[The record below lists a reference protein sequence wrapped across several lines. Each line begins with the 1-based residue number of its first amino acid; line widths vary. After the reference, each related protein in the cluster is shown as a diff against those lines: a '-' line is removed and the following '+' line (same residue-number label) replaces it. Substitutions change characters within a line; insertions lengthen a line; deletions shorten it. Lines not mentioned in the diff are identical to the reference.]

1 MLLLWLMILQR
12 MTNSA
17 HTTATGQREF
27 SAQLHKAYGWY
38 TLGVL
43 AFIALLAWLE
53 QRGLKR
59 EWIGG
64 SFLMATI
71 AVYAAIGVFC
81 RTADM
86 NEYYVA
92 GRRIP
97 AMYNG
102 MAAAADWMSAA
113 SFVGLVGTLYL
124 GGYGGLAF
132 ILGWTGGFCLLALL
146 VVPYLRKFGQFT
158 LADFFAARYGGKA
171 PRLMAAL
178 AAIMCS
184 FVYLVAQ
191 IYAVGLISSR
201 LTGIAFEIGI
211 FMGLGGVLM
220 CSFLGG
226 MRAVT
231 WTQVAQYIV
240 MIIAFL
246 VPVVWL
252 SVKQTGSPLPHFVF
266 GAQLEKV
273 TEREAQLLMNPG
285 ELQVQDIYRA
295 RVANLDDKLAH
306 PAQALAQDRA
316 VAVRKIA
323 ELKAA
328 NISPRDIAVAEKALA
343 ALPRDEKKAVSSW
356 QQARAVAEAKAKPLS
371 GMPRHAQEFSGDPEG
386 SDADKEAHA
395 NSRNNFLALIFCL
408 MVGTASLPHVLTR
421 YYTTASVR
429 EARSAATWSLFFI
442 LILYLTIPA
451 LAVLVKYEV
460 FQNLVGT
467 PFNKLPAWIT
477 QWSKVDPSLIS
488 VTDINLDGIL
498 QLGELSLSS
507 DIIMLAMPEL
517 AGLPYVIAG
526 LVAAGG
532 LAAALST
539 ADGLLLT
546 IASALSHDL
555 YHKIVAPDARP
566 IRRVTLSK
574 VLLLIVA
581 LMAAYAAAQKPG
593 DIVFMVTAAFSLA
606 ASVFFP
612 ALVLGIFWRGASGWG
627 AIAGMCAGFAVTLYY
642 MIANQP
648 WLRAVF
654 GVEEPISLWWGIQPL
669 AAGVFGV
676 PLGAVV
682 LVLVSF
688 LGKKPSMAELALID
702 DLRSG

>member
-1 MLLLWLMILQR
+1 M
-12 MTNSA
+12 MTDA
-17 HTTATGQREF
+17 KPDIAGVQREF
-27 SAQLHKAYGWY
+27 QSQLHKAYGWY

-43 AFIALLAWLE
+43 AFIAVVAWLE
-53 QRGLKR
+53 QRGLRR

-71 AVYAAIGVFC
+71 LVYATIGVLC
-81 RTADM
+81 RTTDM

-102 MAAAADWMSAA
+102 MAIAADWMSAA
-113 SFVGLVGTLYL
+113 SFVGLAGTLYL
-124 GGYGGLAF
+124 GGYSGLAF

-146 VVPYLRKFGQFT
+146 VVPYLRKFGQYT
-158 LADFFAARYGGKA
+158 VADFFAARYGGRA
-171 PRLMAAL
+171 PRLMAAV

-211 FMGLGGVLM
+211 FFGLGGVLL

-252 SVKQTGSPLPHFVF
+252 SVKQTGSPLPQIVYGH
-266 GAQLEKV
+266 QLEKV
-273 TEREAQLLMNPG
+273 TQREAELLLDPREM
-285 ELQVQDIYRA
+285 QVRDIYSK
-295 RVANLDDKLAH
+295 RVADLDDKLAH
-306 PAQALAQDRA
+306 PSNALAQDRSQ
-316 VAVRKIA
+316 AVRKVQ
-323 ELKAA
+323 ELKSA
-328 NISPRDIAVAEKALA
+328 NAPVREIALAEKALSNI
-343 ALPRDEKKAVSSW
+343 PRDEKKATLAW
-356 QQARAVAEAKAKPLS
+356 QQARAQAETKAKPLA
-371 GMPRHAQEFSGDPEG
+371 GMPRHAQEFSGNPRGTAAEQETFNT
-386 SDADKEAHA
+386 A
-395 NSRNNFLALIFCL
+395 RNNFLALVFCL
-408 MVGTASLPHVLTR
+408 MVGTAALPHVLTR
-421 YYTTASVR
+421 YYTTPTVS

-451 LAVLVKYEV
+451 LAVLVKYEI

-467 PFNKLPAWIT
+467 PFDKLPVWIA
-477 QWSKVDPSLIS
+477 QWSKVDANLVSAI
-488 VTDINLDGIL
+488 DINQDGIL
-498 QLGELSLSS
+498 QLGEITIGS
-507 DIIMLAMPEL
+507 DIIMLATPEL
-517 AGLPYVIAG
+517 SGLPYVIAG

-555 YHKIVAPDARP
+555 YYKLMAPNAKAMS
-566 IRRVTLSK
+566 RVTMSK
-574 VLLLIVA
+574 VLLLMVA
-581 LMAAYAAAQKPG
+581 LAAAYAAAQKPG

-606 ASVFFP
+606 ASIFFP
-612 ALVLGIFWRGASGWG
+612 ALVMGIFWRRANYWG
-627 AIAGMCAGFAVTLYY
+627 AVAGMWAGFGVTLYY
-642 MIANQP
+642 MVANQP
-648 WLRAVF
+648 WLRGVF
-654 GVEEPISLWWGIQPL
+654 SVDAPIALWWGIQPL

-676 PLGAVV
+676 PVGMGV
-682 LVLVSF
+682 LILVSAMTPRPGTASGQ
-688 LGKKPSMAELALID
+688 LVSDI
-702 DLRSG
+702 RSGT

>member
-1 MLLLWLMILQR
+1 
-12 MTNSA
+12 MTNPA
-17 HTTATGQREF
+17 QNTAAGQREF
-27 SAQLHKAYGWY
+27 TAQLHKAYGWY
-38 TLGVL
+38 TLGLL
-43 AFIALLAWLE
+43 AFIVLLAWLE
-53 QRGLKR
+53 GRGLKR

-171 PRLMAAL
+171 PRMMAAL

-252 SVKQTGSPLPHFVF
+252 SVKQTGSPVPHFVF

-273 TEREAQLLMNPG
+273 TEREAQLLLNPG
-285 ELQVQDIYRA
+285 ELQVQEIYRA
-295 RVANLDDKLAH
+295 RVENLDDKLAH
-306 PAQALAQDRA
+306 PAQALANDRL
-316 VAVRKIA
+316 VAARKIA
-323 ELKAA
+323 DLKTTNA
-328 NISPRDIAVAEKALA
+328 SPRDIAVAEKALA
-343 ALPRDEKKAVSSW
+343 ALPRDEKKAISSW
-356 QQARAVAEAKAKPLS
+356 QQARTTADAKAKPLS
-371 GMPRHAQEFSGDPEG
+371 GMPRHAQEFSGNPEG
-386 SDADKEAHA
+386 SAADKEAYTA
-395 NSRNNFLALIFCL
+395 SRNNFLALIFCL

-421 YYTTASVR
+421 YYTTSTVG

-442 LILYLTIPA
+442 LVMYLTIPA
-451 LAVLVKYEV
+451 LAILVKYEI

-467 PFNKLPAWIT
+467 PFNKLPTWIS
-477 QWSKVDPSLIS
+477 QWSKVDPSLVS
-488 VTDINLDGIL
+488 VSDINLDGVL
-498 QLGELSLSS
+498 QLGEITLSS

-555 YHKIVAPDARP
+555 YYKIVAPDAKP
-566 IRRVTLSK
+566 MRRVTMSK

-581 LMAAYAAAQKPG
+581 LMAAYSAAQKPG

-612 ALVLGIFWRGASGWG
+612 ALVLGIFWRGATRWG
-627 AIAGMCAGFAVTLYY
+627 AIAAMWAGFAVTLYY
-642 MIANQP
+642 MVTNQP
-648 WLRAVF
+648 WLRGVF
-654 GVEEPISLWWGIQPL
+654 GIESAPALWWGIQPL

-676 PLGAVV
+676 PIGATV
-682 LVLVSF
+682 LILVSF
-688 LGKKPSMAELALID
+688 FTPQASALEKQLVNQ
-702 DLRSG
+702 LRSPHEPALKSKGV

>member
-1 MLLLWLMILQR
+1 M
-12 MTNSA
+12 
-17 HTTATGQREF
+17 GQREF
-27 SAQLHKAYGWY
+27 NSQLHKAYGWY

-113 SFVGLVGTLYL
+113 TFVGLVGTLYL
-124 GGYGGLAF
+124 GGYSGLAF
-132 ILGWTGGFCLLALL
+132 VLGWTGGFCLLALL

-171 PRLMAAL
+171 PRMMAAL

-246 VPVVWL
+246 TPVVWL
-252 SVKQTGSPLPHFVF
+252 SVKQTGSPLPHLVF

-273 TEREAQLLMNPG
+273 TEREAQLLLSPG
-285 ELQVQDIYRA
+285 EKQVQEIYRA
-295 RVANLDDKLAH
+295 KVVNLDDKLAH
-306 PAQALAQDRA
+306 PAQALAQDRLLA
-316 VAVRKIA
+316 TRKIA
-323 ELKAA
+323 DLKLNNA
-328 NISPRDIAVAEKALA
+328 SPRDIAIAEKALT
-343 ALPRDEKKAVSSW
+343 ALPRDEKKAIGSW
-356 QQARAVAEAKAKPLS
+356 QQARAVADSKASPLS
-371 GMPRHAQEFSGDPEG
+371 GLPRHAQAFSGDPKG
-386 SDADKEAHA
+386 SGAEKEAYA
-395 NSRNNFLALIFCL
+395 TFRNNFLALIFCL

-421 YYTTASVR
+421 YYTTPSVG

-442 LILYLTIPA
+442 LIMYLTIPA
-451 LAVLVKYEV
+451 LAVLVKYEI

-467 PFNKLPAWIT
+467 PFSKLPIWIS
-477 QWSKVDPSLIS
+477 QWSKVDPSLVS
-488 VTDINLDGIL
+488 VADINLDGIL
-498 QLGELSLSS
+498 QLGEITLSS

-555 YHKIVAPDARP
+555 YYKIIAPDAKP
-566 IRRVTLSK
+566 MRRVTLSK

-612 ALVLGIFWRGASGWG
+612 ALVLGIFWRGATRWG
-627 AIAGMCAGFAVTLYY
+627 AIAGMWAGLAVTAYY
-642 MIANQP
+642 MVTNQA
-648 WLRAVF
+648 WLRGAF
-654 GVEEPISLWWGIQPL
+654 GIESPIALWWGIQPL
-669 AAGVFGV
+669 SAGVFGV
-676 PLGAVV
+676 PVGAAV
-682 LVLVSF
+682 LILVSCF
-688 LGKKPSMAELALID
+688 TPKPTALERQLID
-702 DLRSG
+702 QFRSPS

>member
-1 MLLLWLMILQR
+1 
-12 MTNSA
+12 MTKPS
-17 HTTATGQREF
+17 HTAAAGQREF
-27 SAQLHKAYGWY
+27 TSQLHKAYGLY
-38 TLGVL
+38 TLGLL

-113 SFVGLVGTLYL
+113 SFVGLVGILYL

-158 LADFFAARYGGKA
+158 LADFFAARYGGTA
-171 PRLMAAL
+171 PRMMAAL
-178 AAIMCS
+178 ATIICS

-211 FMGLGGVLM
+211 FLGLGGVLM

-273 TEREAQLLMNPG
+273 TDREAQLLSNPG
-285 ELQVQDIYRA
+285 ELQVQEIYRA

-306 PAQALAQDRA
+306 PTQALAQDRKLA
-316 VAVRKIA
+316 ARQIA
-323 ELKAA
+323 DLKTA
-328 NISPRDIAVAEKALA
+328 NASPRDIAVAEKALT
-343 ALPRDEKKAVSSW
+343 ALPRDEKKAIIGW
-356 QQARAVAEAKAKPLS
+356 QQARAVADAKAQPLS
-371 GMPRHAQEFSGDPEG
+371 GLPRHAQEFSGDREG
-386 SDADKEAHA
+386 SVAEKEAHA
-395 NSRNNFLALIFCL
+395 TSRNNFLALIFCL

-442 LILYLTIPA
+442 LIMYLTIPA
-451 LAVLVKYEV
+451 LAVLVKFEI

-477 QWSKVDPSLIS
+477 QWSKVDPNLIS

-498 QLGELSLSS
+498 QLGELTLSS
-507 DIIMLAMPEL
+507 DILMLAMPEL

-555 YHKIVAPDARP
+555 YFKIVAPEAKP
-566 IRRVTLSK
+566 MNRVTMSK

-581 LMAAYAAAQKPG
+581 LMAAYSAAQKPG
-593 DIVFMVTAAFSLA
+593 NIVFMVTAAFSLA
-606 ASVFFP
+606 ASIFFP
-612 ALVLGIFWRGASGWG
+612 ALVLGIFWRGATRWG
-627 AIAGMCAGFAVTLYY
+627 AIAAMWAGFAVTLYY
-642 MIANQP
+642 MVTNQP
-648 WLRAVF
+648 WLRGVF
-654 GVEEPISLWWGIQPL
+654 GIESPLALWWGIQPL

-676 PLGAVV
+676 PVGAVV
-682 LVLVSF
+682 LILVSF
-688 LGKKPSMAELALID
+688 FTRKPSAAQKQLIEQF
-702 DLRSG
+702 RSAT

>member
-1 MLLLWLMILQR
+1 
-12 MTNSA
+12 MTNTLQSSS
-17 HTTATGQREF
+17 TGQREF
-27 SAQLHKAYGWY
+27 SSQLHKVYGWY

-71 AVYAAIGVFC
+71 AIYAAIGVLC

-113 SFVGLVGTLYL
+113 TFVGLVGTLYL
-124 GGYGGLAF
+124 SGYGGLAF

-146 VVPYLRKFGQFT
+146 VVPYLRKLGQFT

-171 PRLMAAL
+171 PRMMAAL
-178 AAIMCS
+178 ATILCS

-252 SVKQTGSPLPHFVF
+252 SVKQTGSPLPHLVF

-273 TEREAQLLMNPG
+273 TEREAQLLLNPG
-285 ELQVQDIYRA
+285 EKQVQDIYRA
-295 RVANLDDKLAH
+295 RVVNLDDKLAH
-306 PAQALAQDRA
+306 PAPALAQDRLLA
-316 VAVRKIA
+316 ARKIT

-328 NISPRDIAVAEKALA
+328 NASPRDVAVAEKALT
-343 ALPRDEKKAVSSW
+343 ALPRDEKKAIHTW
-356 QQARAVAEAKAKPLS
+356 QQARSVADAKASPLS
-371 GMPRHAQEFSGDPEG
+371 GLPRHAQEFSGDAQG
-386 SDADKEAHA
+386 GDAEIETRAT
-395 NSRNNFLALIFCL
+395 SRNNFLALIFCL
-408 MVGTASLPHVLTR
+408 MLGTASLPHVLTR
-421 YYTTASVR
+421 YYTTTSVG

-442 LILYLTIPA
+442 LIMYLTIPA
-451 LAVLVKYEV
+451 LAVLVKYEI

-467 PFNKLPAWIT
+467 PFSKLPTWIS

-498 QLGELSLSS
+498 QLGEITLSS

-555 YHKIVAPDARP
+555 YYKMFAPNAKP
-566 IRRVTLSK
+566 MRRVTLSK

-581 LMAAYAAAQKPG
+581 LIAAYAAAQKPG

-612 ALVLGIFWRGASGWG
+612 ALVLGIFWRGATRWG
-627 AIAGMCAGFAVTLYY
+627 AIAAMWAGFAVTVYY
-642 MIANQP
+642 MVKNQA
-648 WLRAVF
+648 WLRGVF
-654 GVEEPISLWWGIQPL
+654 GIESPVALWWGIQPL
-669 AAGVFGV
+669 SAGVFGV
-676 PLGAVV
+676 PIGVIV

-688 LGKKPSMAELALID
+688 ATPKATPLEKQLLD
-702 DLRSG
+702 QFRSPA

>member
-1 MLLLWLMILQR
+1 MPN
-12 MTNSA
+12 MTSSA
-17 HTTATGQREF
+17 QTGLPGQREF
-27 SAQLHKAYGWY
+27 ASQLHKAYGLY

-71 AVYAAIGVFC
+71 AVYAAIGVLC

-132 ILGWTGGFCLLALL
+132 VLGWTGGFCLLALL

-158 LADFFAARYGGKA
+158 LADFFAARYGGTA
-171 PRLMAAL
+171 PRTMAAL

-211 FMGLGGVLM
+211 FMGLGGVLV

-252 SVKQTGSPLPHFVF
+252 SVKQTGSPLPHLVF
-266 GAQLEKV
+266 GEQLQKV
-273 TEREAQLLMNPG
+273 TEREAQLLSNPG
-285 ELQVQDIYRA
+285 ELQVQKIYRA
-295 RVANLDDKLAH
+295 KAETLDDKLAH
-306 PAQALAQDRA
+306 PAQALAQDRLIA
-316 VAVRKIA
+316 ASKIA
-323 ELKAA
+323 ELKAV
-328 NISPRDIAVAEKALA
+328 NTSPREIAAAEKSLA
-343 ALPRDEKKAVSSW
+343 AIPRDEKKAIHSW
-356 QQARAVAEAKAKPLS
+356 QQARAVADAKAKPLS
-371 GMPRHAQEFSGDPEG
+371 GLPRHAQEFSGDPEG
-386 SDADKEAHA
+386 SEAAKEAVA
-395 NSRNNFLALIFCL
+395 ASRNNFLALIFCL

-421 YYTTASVR
+421 YYTTSSVR

-442 LILYLTIPA
+442 LIMYLTIPA
-451 LAVLVKYEV
+451 LAVLVKFEI
-460 FQNLVGT
+460 FQNLVGASFT
-467 PFNKLPAWIT
+467 KLPAWIA
-477 QWSKVDPSLIS
+477 QWSKVDPSLVS
-488 VTDINLDGIL
+488 VADINLDGIL
-498 QLGELSLSS
+498 QLGEITLSS

-555 YHKIVAPDARP
+555 YYKIVAPSAKP
-566 IRRVTLSK
+566 MRRVTMSK

-612 ALVLGIFWRGASGWG
+612 ALVLGVFWRGATRWG
-627 AIAGMCAGFAVTLYY
+627 AIAGMWAGFAVTLYY
-642 MIANQP
+642 MVTNHP
-648 WLRAVF
+648 WLRSVF
-654 GVEEPISLWWGIQPL
+654 GIEAPIALWWGIQPL
-669 AAGVFGV
+669 SAGVFGV
-676 PLGAVV
+676 PVGAVV
-682 LVLVSF
+682 LLLVSIF
-688 LGKKPSMAELALID
+688 TPAPTPAEKQLVAQFRAPS
-702 DLRSG
+702 

>member
-1 MLLLWLMILQR
+1 MRLAS
-12 MTNSA
+12 MTN
-17 HTTATGQREF
+17 TAQATQREF
-27 SAQLHKAYGWY
+27 TAQLHKAYGCY

-124 GGYGGLAF
+124 SGYGGLAF
-132 ILGWTGGFCLLALL
+132 VLGWTGGFCLLALL
-146 VVPYLRKFGQFT
+146 VVPYLRKLGQFT

-171 PRLMAAL
+171 PRMMAAL

-252 SVKQTGSPLPHFVF
+252 SVKQTGSPMPHFVF

-273 TEREAQLLMNPG
+273 TEREAQLLRNPG
-285 ELQVQDIYRA
+285 ELQVQEIYRT
-295 RVANLDDKLAH
+295 RVANLDDKLAS
-306 PAQALAQDRA
+306 PAQALAQDRLIA
-316 VAVRKIA
+316 TRKVA
-323 ELKAA
+323 EFKAA
-328 NISPRDIAVAEKALA
+328 NTSPREIALAEKALA
-343 ALPRDEKKAVSSW
+343 ALPRDEKKAVNNW
-356 QQARAVAEAKAKPLS
+356 QQARATADAKAKPLS
-371 GMPRHAQEFSGDPEG
+371 GMPRHAQEFSGNPEG
-386 SDADKEAHA
+386 DAADKDAYA
-395 NSRNNFLALIFCL
+395 TSRNNFLALIFCL

-421 YYTTASVR
+421 YYTTSTVS

-442 LILYLTIPA
+442 LVMYLTIPA
-451 LAVLVKYEV
+451 LAILVKYEI
-460 FQNLVGT
+460 FQNLVGA
-467 PFNKLPAWIT
+467 PFNKLPAWIS

-488 VTDINLDGIL
+488 VADINLDGIL
-498 QLGELSLSS
+498 QLGEITLSS

-546 IASALSHDL
+546 IAGALSHDL
-555 YHKIVAPDARP
+555 YYKIIAPDAKP
-566 IRRVTLSK
+566 MRRVTLSK

-612 ALVLGIFWRGASGWG
+612 ALVLGIFWRGATRWG
-627 AIAGMCAGFAVTLYY
+627 AIAAMWAGFAVTLYY
-642 MIANQP
+642 MVTNQP
-648 WLRAVF
+648 WLRGAF
-654 GVEEPISLWWGIQPL
+654 GIESPIALWWGIQPL
-669 AAGVFGV
+669 SAGVFGV
-676 PLGAVV
+676 PVGAAV
-682 LVLVSF
+682 LILVSCF
-688 LGKKPSMAELALID
+688 TPKPNALEKQLID
-702 DLRSG
+702 QFRSPA